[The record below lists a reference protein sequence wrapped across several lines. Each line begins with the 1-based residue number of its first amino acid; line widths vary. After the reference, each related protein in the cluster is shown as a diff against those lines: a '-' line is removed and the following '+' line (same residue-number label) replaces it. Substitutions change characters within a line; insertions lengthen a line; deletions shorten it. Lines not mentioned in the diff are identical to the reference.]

1 MRRCEHLCWQVTMLS
16 QKVAE
21 SMLGSMG
28 LIALVLAA
36 VGLYSVMAYSVSRRT
51 QEIGIRMALGAR
63 TGEVLVDVL
72 KRGMALTAAGL
83 AAGIVVALAATRVVA
98 GMLVQLSAMDPL
110 VFGGA
115 AVFLVLV
122 ALAACYLPARRA
134 ARVDPMTALRCE

>member
-1 MRRCEHLCWQVTMLS
+1 MLS

-51 QEIGIRMALGAR
+51 QEIGIRTALGAR
-63 TGEVLVDVL
+63 AGEVLVDVL

>member
-1 MRRCEHLCWQVTMLS
+1 MLS